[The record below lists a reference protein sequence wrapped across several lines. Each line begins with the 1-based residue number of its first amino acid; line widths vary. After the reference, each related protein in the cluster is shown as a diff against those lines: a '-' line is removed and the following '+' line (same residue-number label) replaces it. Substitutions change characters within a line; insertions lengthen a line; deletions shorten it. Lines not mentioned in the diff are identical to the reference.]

1 MRRSDTEK
9 QGAVGAGTLEERYN
23 SVVSDEIAKELG
35 ISNRH
40 RIPRL
45 VKIVINAGVGEAKE
59 DAKYLDAAMQEI
71 ASITGQKP
79 AVTRAKKSISN
90 FKLRA
95 GMTIGCKV
103 TLRGSR
109 MYHFFDRLVNVA
121 IPRIRDFRGI
131 SPRSFDGNGNFT
143 LGIKEQIIFP
153 EIDYDKVE
161 KIRGFNITIVTS
173 TERDDEAVL
182 LLGKLGMPF
191 RKQ

>member
-1 MRRSDTEK
+1 MA
-9 QGAVGAGTLEERYN
+9 QPLEERYH
-23 SVVSDEIAKELG
+23 STIAQEIAKELG
-35 ISNRH
+35 IKNKH

-45 VKIVINAGVGEAKE
+45 VKIVVNSGVGEAKE
-59 DAKYLDAAMQEI
+59 EKKFLDAAVEEI
-71 ASITGQKP
+71 ATITGQRP
-79 AVTRAKKSISN
+79 AITTAKKSISN

-95 GMTIGCKV
+95 GMAIGCMV
-103 TLRGSR
+103 TLRGAR
-109 MYHFFDRLVNVA
+109 MYHFFDRLVNAA

-131 SPRSFDGNGNFT
+131 SSKSFDGSGNFT

-161 KIRGFNITIVTS
+161 KRRGFNITIVTS
-173 TERDDEAVL
+173 TNRDDEASL